1 MQGRTYCSAG
11 VKDEMADAIREFNQY
26 VRQDSRVDVLA
37 LPFRDGVS
45 IITRRY
51 KLLLGFLAQKYIFT
65 LPLLASWYSH
75 VYIGESLHYK
85 VLTRQRSLSGKHAIF
100 CTQMVLSPA
109 SCSEPQS
116 VEPRA
121 TAVFAGHATLMSERP
136 GRQTATSAQALC

>member
-51 KLLLGFLAQKYIFT
+51 KVLPSYPAYQQTPTF
-65 LPLLASWYSH
+65 PLLASWNSH
-75 VYIGESLHYK
+75 V
-85 VLTRQRSLSGKHAIF
+85 
-100 CTQMVLSPA
+100 
-109 SCSEPQS
+109 
-116 VEPRA
+116 
-121 TAVFAGHATLMSERP
+121 
-136 GRQTATSAQALC
+136 